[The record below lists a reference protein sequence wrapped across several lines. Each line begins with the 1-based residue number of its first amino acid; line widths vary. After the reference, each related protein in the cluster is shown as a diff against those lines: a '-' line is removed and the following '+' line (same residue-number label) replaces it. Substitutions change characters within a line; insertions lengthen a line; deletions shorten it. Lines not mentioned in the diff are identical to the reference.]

1 MSVCT
6 VPPTGRGL
14 LTAVLS
20 LHQHQTNAD
29 PWCRPLESSG
39 AEAAGTLAVAADP
52 VRESPPVENPEAPKE
67 QLLPGISQA
76 PVPHGRGHSGKQ
88 GGSVRAQARVD
99 PDPHRR

>member
-1 MSVCT
+1 MQI
-6 VPPTGRGL
+6 RG
-14 LTAVLS
+14 VGHS
-20 LHQHQTNAD
+20 RN
-29 PWCRPLESSG
+29 SG
-39 AEAAGTLAVAADP
+39 AVAAGRLAVAADP

-99 PDPHRR
+99 STLTDGESRHAPRAGR